1 MRKSVLKDQ
10 DVQGNAEKFDAYRE
24 AWTRIKQAQENEF
37 FLEAITIQESII
49 SDRLVSFLSRPGASN
64 SFIKAREKGRF
75 VSFYQL
81 IQAWQEEFPD
91 GLKHPKPTDEDL
103 IEQVNLWRCSRNDA
117 IHAIVK
123 SEPGTPTK
131 PIDEFLETAKKVAER
146 GTELAKAVC
155 IWQKSEKRKQD
166 SSPASV

>member
-1 MRKSVLKDQ
+1 MRKSTPREQ
-10 DVQGNAEKFDAYRE
+10 NVQGNAEKFDAYRE
-24 AWTRIKQAQENEF
+24 AWTRIRQAQENEF

-64 SFIKAREKGRF
+64 SFVKAREKSKF
-75 VSFYQL
+75 ASFYQL

-91 GLKHPKPTDEDL
+91 GIKYPKFANENL
-103 IEQVNLWRCSRNDA
+103 IEKVDLWRRSRNDA

-131 PIDEFLETAKKVAER
+131 PIDEFLETAKKVAEI
-146 GTELAKAVC
+146 GTELAEAIC
-155 IWQKSEKRKQD
+155 IWQKGEKRKQN
-166 SSPASV
+166 SSSASV